1 MNTLER
7 LLGVG
12 SFSIMVGHL
21 AHRHVILLAS
31 SRGFGLPT
39 MVRLV
44 SLAFLGCWALIVS
57 TFVICFQQ
65 DDDPI
70 LFDVMAHVKIGIPL
84 SDIT

>member
-21 AHRHVILLAS
+21 VHQHVILLAS
-31 SRGFGLPT
+31 SRGFGLLT

-44 SLAFLGCWALIVS
+44 SLAFL
-57 TFVICFQQ
+57 
-65 DDDPI
+65 
-70 LFDVMAHVKIGIPL
+70 DVGL
-84 SDIT
+84 